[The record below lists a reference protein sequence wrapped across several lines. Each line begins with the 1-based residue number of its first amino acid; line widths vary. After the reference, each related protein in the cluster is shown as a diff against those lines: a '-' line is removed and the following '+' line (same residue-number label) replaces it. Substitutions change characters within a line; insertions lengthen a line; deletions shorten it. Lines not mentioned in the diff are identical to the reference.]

1 MADHAEATGSGA
13 IAVQDVPRDQ
23 TASYGIVATDDFSER
38 SGRIRRMVEKP
49 SPETAPSTLA
59 VVGRY
64 VLPAGIFDA
73 LEHTGR
79 GAGGEIQLTDAI
91 ARLLDTSPID
101 AYRFRGTRFAGRTT
115 LHRKT
120 VA

>member
-1 MADHAEATGSGA
+1 
-13 IAVQDVPRDQ
+13 
-23 TASYGIVATDDFSER
+23 
-38 SGRIRRMVEKP
+38 MVEKP

-64 VLPAGIFDA
+64 VLPAGIFYA

-91 ARLLDTSPID
+91 ASLLDTSPID
-101 AYRFRGTRFAGRTT
+101 AYCFRGTRFDCGTLLGLAEATIRFALDHDTT
-115 LHRKT
+115 GSEEPTSAVQAQMR
-120 VA
+120 

>member
-1 MADHAEATGSGA
+1 MADHAEATGNGA

-23 TASYGIVATDDFSER
+23 TASYGIVATDDFSDR

-49 SPETAPSTLA
+49 SPETAPRTLA

-73 LEHTGR
+73 LQHTGLR
-79 GAGGEIQLTDAI
+79 
-91 ARLLDTSPID
+91 
-101 AYRFRGTRFAGRTT
+101 AGRRVQPTDPLPT
-115 LHRKT
+115 HNGRRPGE
-120 VA
+120 AGRA